1 MCLVCRNS
9 SEQNGGPKSLIETG
23 KPTTNVALVCGLSKV
38 LWRSMLSGNRLSWL
52 GSAGPFGCAQ
62 PREVSSDRGLPRH
75 LAGDMP
81 W

>member
-1 MCLVCRNS
+1 MF
-9 SEQNGGPKSLIETG
+9 SLPVIHVSKTEALRAYMTG

-38 LWRSMLSGNRLSWL
+38 LWRSMLSGNRLSWS